1 MKFMLIVK
9 ADPDSESGRPPDPAL
24 LQAMGAYNQALV
36 RAGVLLAA
44 EGLRPSAQ
52 GARVHF
58 DGAARRVIAGPF
70 PETEQLVAGFWLIQ
84 ARSLEEAVEWVKRV
98 PNPDGLR
105 SQIEIRR
112 VFDTVDFDPAAEA
125 EPQRTE
131 PRPADSA
138 VARPH

>member
-9 ADPDSESGRPPDPAL
+9 ADPDSESGRQPEPAL
-24 LQAMGAYNQALV
+24 LQAMDAYNQALV

-58 DGAARRVIAGPF
+58 DGAERRVVAGPF

-84 ARSLEEAVEWVKRV
+84 ARSLEEAIEWVKRV

-112 VFDTVDFDPAAEA
+112 VFDQIDFAPDPDA
-125 EPQRTE
+125 EPQRPE
-131 PRPADSA
+131 PRPRDAGA
-138 VARPH
+138 ARAH